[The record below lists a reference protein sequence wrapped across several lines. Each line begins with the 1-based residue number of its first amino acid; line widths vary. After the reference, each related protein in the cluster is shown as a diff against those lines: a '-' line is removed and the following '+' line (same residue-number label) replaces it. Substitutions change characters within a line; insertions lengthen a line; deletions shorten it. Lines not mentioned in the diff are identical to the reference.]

1 MITVMPTTLKALSE
15 TVLRLVLSVCEDD
28 VSPLR
33 FKLCAVDNQLLLAV
47 DSYHNSWLSRLQL
60 NIVEL

>member
-15 TVLRLVLSVCEDD
+15 TVLRLVLSVCEAD

-47 DSYHNSWLSRLQL
+47 DSYHDCG
-60 NIVEL
+60 